1 MPKDIKV
8 KEKDTHSIRKL
19 DRRIAFTSRV
29 KRNLIEQHKKLQ
41 EQEDQTTDNVSAT
54 NYATGKVIRGS
65 DRGTRESAYLITDIS
80 KTTYK
85 KVKMKLAENKSK
97 KDNTEKEQEEIANT
111 YNSSSNNTTGNNIKG
126 KEHLKT
132 SSKQE
137 RINKI
142 KTRILSE
149 TEVNNAPATQKYQI
163 EKLVKE
169 KQNYKNIKQH
179 SIKDAGIKENNNLLK
194 IKTRDKIKNN
204 SSLKTIETPNIFTP
218 SYLMRKSKVQELKQ
232 NTGKIKEITKKTG
245 KVIVDIGKKIVKR
258 TKRNR
263 NVSSFW
269 RWICCTY
276 YYDNCFNGRN
286 VWICLWIFIFK

>member
-29 KRNLIEQHKKLQ
+29 KRNLVEQHKKLQ
-41 EQEDQTTDNVSAT
+41 EQEEQTTDNVSAT
-54 NYATGKVIRGS
+54 NYATSKVIRGS

-85 KVKMKLAENKSK
+85 KVKMKLTENKSK
-97 KDNTEKEQEEIANT
+97 KDNTEKEQEEIADT
-111 YNSSSNNTTGNNIKG
+111 YNSSGKNTRNNINE
-126 KEHLKT
+126 KERLKT
-132 SSKQE
+132 TSNQE
-137 RINKI
+137 RTNKI
-142 KTRILSE
+142 KTRNLSE
-149 TEVNNAPATQKYQI
+149 TEVNNAPITQKYQI

-194 IKTRDKIKNN
+194 IKTREKIKNN
-204 SSLKTIETPNIFTP
+204 SSLKTIDTPNAFTP
-218 SYLMRKSKVQELKQ
+218 SNLMRKSKVQELKQ

-269 RWICCTY
+269 WRFCCTY

-286 VWICLWIFIFK
+286 VWICIWIFVFK